1 MIVCPSK
8 HDSFRRV
15 KPTTLISYSNFNAG
29 DPLRA
34 FFYRNADF
42 WNKFPSGNHFETRI
56 IYFTNSPYSYNLHA
70 SKSYS

>member
-34 FFYRNADF
+34 FFSRNADF
-42 WNKFPSGNHFETRI
+42 WNKFPSGCFPEICTGKPLRNKNHLF
-56 IYFTNSPYSYNLHA
+56 YKFSVFL
-70 SKSYS
+70 